1 MAVGEVLV
9 DETTSLL
16 ESARALLETPPPGV
30 DEVEAAEIARTVF
43 GVSGEVRRLSGERD
57 ANFLIDGERPV
68 VLKFVNDVEPDAE
81 ALMQVAAL
89 EHLAAATD
97 PRVPVPVPDLDGRL
111 LSHLTARSGAPVRA
125 RCYTYLPGRSAVSLP
140 IDDRSRRAVGRTAGR
155 LTRALS
161 GFSHPAADRLNL
173 WDTRA
178 VVHLAPLMEF
188 QPASP
193 LSEMLAA
200 FLERF
205 RERVTPRVEGLRRQ
219 VIHNDLSPSNLV
231 VGEALSVVD
240 FGDMILAPIV
250 CELAVAASYQITP
263 EAPLSDLAMV
273 ADTFDAE
280 FPLTDEERELLP
292 DFVLARL
299 AGRILITR
307 RRAERFPE
315 NRVYI
320 LRSSEAARTL
330 FLALN
335 PLRMVP

>member
-1 MAVGEVLV
+1 MFV
-9 DETTSLL
+9 DGTTSLL
-16 ESARALLETPPPGV
+16 ERARPLMETPPPGV
-30 DEVEAAEIARTVF
+30 DEVEAAEIALTVF
-43 GVSGEVRRLSGERD
+43 GRSGEVRRLSGERD

-97 PRVPVPVPDLDGRL
+97 LRVPAPVSDLDGRP
-111 LSHLTARSGAPVRA
+111 LSHLTARSGAPIRA

-140 IDDRSRRAVGRTAGR
+140 IDDWSRRAVGRTAGR

-178 VVHLAPLMEF
+178 VAHLAPLMEF
-188 QPASP
+188 QPVSP

-205 RERVTPRVEGLRRQ
+205 RERVTPRIAGLRRQ

-231 VGEALSVVD
+231 VGEGETLSVVD

-263 EAPLSDLAMV
+263 EDPLSDLARV
-273 ADTFDAE
+273 ADAFDAE

-307 RRAERFPE
+307 WRAERFPE

-335 PLRMVP
+335 PLRMAP

>member
-1 MAVGEVLV
+1 MFV
-9 DETTSLL
+9 DGTTSLL
-16 ESARALLETPPPGV
+16 DRARPLLETPPPRV
-30 DEVEAAEIARTVF
+30 DEVEAAEIARVVF
-43 GVSGEVRRLSGERD
+43 GRSGEVRRLSGERD

-97 PRVPVPVPDLDGRL
+97 LRVPAPAPDLEGRL
-111 LSHLTARSGAPVRA
+111 LSHLVARSGAPLRA
-125 RCYTYLPGRSAVSLP
+125 RCYTYLPGSSAVSWP

-161 GFSHPAADRLNL
+161 GFDHPAAERLNL

-178 VVHLAPLMEF
+178 VAHLAPLMEF
-188 QPASP
+188 QPVSP

-205 RERVTPRVEGLRRQ
+205 RRRVTPRVAGLRRQ

-263 EAPLSDLAMV
+263 EDPSNDLALV
-273 ADTFDAE
+273 ADAFDAE

-307 RRAERFPE
+307 WRAERFPE
-315 NRVYI
+315 NHVYI
-320 LRSSEAARTL
+320 LRSSEAARAL